1 MGLTKLALK
10 RPVSLLMCVLCVLVL
25 GFSAITGMPMELTP
39 PMEFPMFTVNTYY
52 PNAAPEDVEKLVSK
66 PIEDILATVSGV
78 KNLTSYSTENASMIY
93 MEFDYNA
100 DLDKAATK
108 IQDKLNQ
115 VKSSLPEEA
124 EAPALMRM
132 TQDNSVVSLVSITS
146 DTYDNLGNFVEQ
158 EIAPQFEKLYGV
170 ASTTVLGSKE
180 QYIQVALKDNK
191 VSQYNL
197 TSDMISQLIALTDL
211 NIPAGSIERGDQ
223 KLLLR
228 GQVQY
233 TSIDQLKAMP
243 ITLTSGD
250 VITLEDVADIS
261 IKTEKI
267 TSVSRRNGTNDITL
281 YVNKMQDANT
291 VDVSDAVREKAEQIS
306 ASNPDLE
313 VKVLIDQGEYITSA
327 ISSVAKSLIAGAVI
341 SMVVLWFFLG
351 DIKASLIIAT
361 SIPFSVILTF
371 VIMNW
376 AGININLV
384 SMGGLVVGVG
394 MIVDNSIVVLESMYR
409 KRAENLSY
417 LDAARE
423 GVKIVVSAIIAS
435 TITTIVVFLPI
446 SLING
451 LTGQLFSQIGFTV
464 IFSLTASLISA
475 LTLVP
480 ALFVKIKPQEKVDG
494 KSLSIIKKMD
504 NAYSRAIRRVL
515 RVKKTTV
522 TFACI
527 LLFISFLLVPIIGLE
542 LMPQMDMGQLS
553 ISVKGK
559 NGLTVK
565 ELDKYLVK
573 IEDIVKEIPEV
584 KEFSTSGQD
593 GGSGSISVTLNKD
606 RETSTKEWESYIR
619 DKVSNIVGVDI
630 DISQSNM
637 GMGSSGSTSVSVEL
651 QGRDMDKLT
660 DTANNLVASM
670 EKNPSLTNAKT
681 SLSDGNPEAKIV
693 VDPLKSASFGLNPA
707 SVIGSVSTVINGK
720 SSATYNING
729 NTYDVK
735 VEMPRELYDTV
746 DDLSGINI
754 KSPAGTYVPL
764 FDVATVKFENGPT
777 QIQRKNNQYIVSVS
791 AQVIDGN
798 AYAIQNQVINDLKS
812 GGLPAGIDINQGGE
826 NAEINREFTE
836 ILKALFLAIAL
847 VFMIMACQFESIWFS
862 LIVMATVPFSAIG
875 ALFTLF
881 ATGQTISMVSLIGCI
896 ILVGTVINNSIV
908 LIDYTGQL
916 REQGMSIHDALIT
929 SGETRLR
936 PILMSTLT
944 TVLAMIPMALGIGD
958 GSELMQSLSLAVMG
972 GLLFAV
978 FITLFLIPSIYEM
991 SAIKRDLKKQRR
1003 ALPRS
1008 ERKAFDKAQR
1018 QKKKDE
1024 KAQRKQMRKER
1035 RIERKNK
1042 RKK

>member
-25 GFSAITGMPMELTP
+25 GFSSITGMPMELNP
-39 PMEFPMFTVNTYY
+39 PMEFPMFIVNTYY

-78 KNLTSYSTENASMIY
+78 KNLTSISTENSSSIHLD
-93 MEFDYNA
+93 FDYNA
-100 DLDKAATK
+100 DLDEAATN

-115 VKSSLPEEA
+115 IKSALPDGA
-124 EAPALMRM
+124 EAPMLMRM
-132 TQDNSVVSLVSITS
+132 SSESSVVSVVSITS

-170 ASTTVLGSKE
+170 ASTTVLGLKE

-197 TSDMISQLIALTDL
+197 TSDMISQVISLTDL

-233 TSIDQLKAMP
+233 SSIDQLKAMP
-243 ITLTSGD
+243 ITLTSGN

-267 TSVSRRNGTNDITL
+267 TSVSRRNNTSDITL
-281 YVNKMQDANT
+281 HVNKIQDANT
-291 VDVSDAVREKAEQIS
+291 VDVSDAVRQKAAQIT
-306 ASNPDLE
+306 ASNPDL
-313 VKVLIDQGEYITSA
+313 KVNVLMDQGEYITSA
-327 ISSVAKSLIAGAVI
+327 IGSVAESLIIGAII

-371 VIMNW
+371 VIMDW

-417 LDAARE
+417 YDSAKE
-423 GVKIVVSAIIAS
+423 GVRIVVSAIVAS
-435 TITTIVVFLPI
+435 TLTTVVVFLPI

-451 LTGQLFSQIGFTV
+451 MTGQLFKQIGFTV

-480 ALFVKIKPQEKVDG
+480 ALFIKFKPVEKVDG
-494 KSLSIIKKMD
+494 KLIGIVNKI
-504 NAYSRAIRRVL
+504 NHAYSRAIRRVL

-522 TFACI
+522 TIACI
-527 LLFISFLLVPIIGLE
+527 LLFISFLLVPVIGLE
-542 LMPQMDMGQLS
+542 LMPQMDMGQIS

-565 ELDKYLVK
+565 QIDKYLVE
-573 IEDIVKEIPEV
+573 IENIISEIPDVKEY
-584 KEFSTSGQD
+584 STSGQD
-593 GGSGSISVTLNKD
+593 GGSGYIDVTLKKD
-606 RETSTKEWESYIR
+606 REISTKECEKYLR

-630 DISQSNM
+630 DVSQSNL
-637 GMGSSGSTSVSVEL
+637 GMGSSGSSSVSVEL
-651 QGRDMDKLT
+651 QGRDMEKLNE
-660 DTANNLVASM
+660 TANNLIKKM
-670 EKNPSLTNAKT
+670 ESNPSLTNAKT
-681 SLSDGNPEAKIV
+681 SLSDGNPEAKII

-707 SVIGSVSTVINGK
+707 SVISSVSSVINGK
-720 SSATYNING
+720 TSATYNING

-777 QIQRKNNQYIVSVS
+777 QIRRKNNQYIISVS
-791 AQVIDGN
+791 AQVTDGN
-798 AYAIQNQVINDLKS
+798 AYAIQNQIIKDLES
-812 GGLPAGIDINQGGE
+812 GGLPAGIDINQGGQ
-826 NAEINREFTE
+826 NAEINREFAQ

-881 ATGQTISMVSLIGCI
+881 VTGQTISMVSLIGCI

-908 LIDYTGQL
+908 LIDYAGQL
-916 REQGMSIHDALIT
+916 REQGMPIHEALIT

-991 SAIKRDLKKQRR
+991 SATKRELKAQRR
-1003 ALPRS
+1003 ALPKS
-1008 ERKAFDKAQR
+1008 ERKAFDKAQK
-1018 QKKKDE
+1018 QNKKDD

-1035 RIERKNK
+1035 RIERKNR